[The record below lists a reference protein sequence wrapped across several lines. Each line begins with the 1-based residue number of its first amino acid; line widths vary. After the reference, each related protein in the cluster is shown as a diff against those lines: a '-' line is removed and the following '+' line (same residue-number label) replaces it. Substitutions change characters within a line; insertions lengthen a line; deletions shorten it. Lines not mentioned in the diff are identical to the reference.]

1 MTIIAEE
8 AKDEMNSRMQI
19 VKEDELRLKQEEDE
33 LKNVKITRSATGV
46 VEDSKASNPMSEM
59 AKALKAARAAKL
71 LEKKAMDEEAKK
83 KEEMQTQPM
92 TSMSVMIEA
101 IKRAKAEK

>member
-8 AKDEMNSRMQI
+8 AKDVMASRMQI
-19 VKEDELRLKQEEDE
+19 VKEDEVRLKQEEEE
-33 LKNVKITRSATGV
+33 LKSVKALSSGTGV
-46 VEDSKASNPMSEM
+46 QEDAKPSNPMSEM

-92 TSMSVMIEA
+92 TSMSAMIAA